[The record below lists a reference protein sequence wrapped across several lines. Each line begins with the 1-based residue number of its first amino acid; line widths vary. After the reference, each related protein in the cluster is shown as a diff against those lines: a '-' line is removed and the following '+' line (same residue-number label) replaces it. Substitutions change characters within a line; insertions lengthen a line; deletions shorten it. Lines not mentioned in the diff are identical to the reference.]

1 MKTKTIRL
9 SRIKIT
15 KEMQSTLPRV
25 EKITQK
31 YEYFRRRTRTN
42 NKYGTNNN
50 PLQSPIVLDKYNV
63 LVDGYT
69 SFLLA
74 KMFGMKKVDVI
85 IQK

>member
-9 SRIKIT
+9 SRIKIS
-15 KEMQSTLPRV
+15 KEMQLALPRV

-42 NKYGTNNN
+42 NKYGTDHNT
-50 PLQSPIVLDKYNV
+50 LQSPIILDKRNT

-69 SFLLA
+69 SYLIA

-85 IQK
+85 IE

>member
-15 KEMQSTLPRV
+15 QEMQSTMPRA
-25 EKITQK
+25 EKLSQK

-42 NKYGTNNN
+42 NKYGTNYD
-50 PLQSPIVLDKYNV
+50 PLQSPIILDKHNI

-69 SFLLA
+69 SYLFA
-74 KMFGMKKVDVI
+74 KMFGIKKVDVI
-85 IQK
+85 IK

>member
-15 KEMQSTLPRV
+15 KEMQSTLPRT

-42 NKYGTNNN
+42 NKYHRDQNTF
-50 PLQSPIVLDKYNV
+50 QSSIILDKHNT

-69 SFLLA
+69 SYLIA
-74 KMFGMKKVDVI
+74 KMFGMKKVDVNI
-85 IQK
+85 K

>member
-15 KEMQSTLPRV
+15 KEMQSTMPRA

-42 NKYGTNNN
+42 NKYGTNHN
-50 PLQSPIVLDKYNV
+50 PLQSPIILDKHNV
-63 LVDGYT
+63 LIDGYT
-69 SFLLA
+69 SYLIA
-74 KMFGMKKVDVI
+74 NMFGIKKVDVI
-85 IQK
+85 IK

>member
-9 SRIKIT
+9 SRIKINQ
-15 KEMQSTLPRV
+15 EMKSTLPRT

-42 NKYGTNNN
+42 NKYGTENNT
-50 PLQSPIVLDKYNV
+50 LQSSIVLDKHNT

-69 SFLLA
+69 SYLIA
-74 KMFGMKKVDVI
+74 KMFGIKKVDVI
-85 IQK
+85 IRK

>member
-15 KEMQSTLPRV
+15 QEMQSTLPRT

-31 YEYFRRRTRTN
+31 YEYFRRRTKTN
-42 NKYGTNNN
+42 NKYGTENNQ
-50 PLQSPIVLDKYNV
+50 LQSAIVLDKHNV
-63 LVDGYT
+63 LIDGYT
-69 SFLLA
+69 SYLIA

-85 IQK
+85 IK

>member
-1 MKTKTIRL
+1 
-9 SRIKIT
+9 
-15 KEMQSTLPRV
+15 MQSTLPRT

-42 NKYGTNNN
+42 NKYGTGHNT
-50 PLQSPIVLDKYNV
+50 LQSPIILDKHNI
-63 LVDGYT
+63 LADEYT

-85 IQK
+85 IK